1 FFFQAED
8 GIRDFHVTGVQ
19 TCALPICAW
28 SARPERLPRGRPMPP
43 GPRTAEASLSGFRS
57 RTCSKRTALPDTAS
71 AERSGLSFSLVP
83 YLLNTTM
90 ICCRKTHGR
99 LVRFPFYLPCARKK
113 YALAGEAHGRLFP
126 PRSAQAAA
134 V

>member
-1 FFFQAED
+1 
-8 GIRDFHVTGVQ
+8 
-19 TCALPICAW
+19 
-28 SARPERLPRGRPMPP
+28 
-43 GPRTAEASLSGFRS
+43 
-57 RTCSKRTALPDTAS
+57 TCSKRTALPDKAS

-134 V
+134 VGGSQSQPTDRYANDGAWPEGSTANNAPVRFLD